1 MDLSS
6 IERWASAH
14 HGLITLAHL
23 DERDG
28 EGTRR
33 RPELPSRSA
42 YYRAL
47 KSGQLD
53 EVHPGVARLRG
64 APTTREQLIA
74 AAVLAIPGSMASH
87 RSSAHLWGVE
97 RPADEVVDVI
107 GPRIHIA
114 RHLEGVIV
122 HRPSDRLDLTPSTR
136 SAIRTTNPLRM
147 LCDLAAVDPGSIA
160 RAVETVMVEGYAT
173 PTVLRELV
181 ARHGR
186 RGRQGIVALRDAV
199 RQWPLGDKPA
209 DSVLEPAMARLLAA
223 NGLPSAT
230 FHERILGYEVDFR
243 IDGTPIVLECD
254 GWEYHVKSREQWMRD
269 CDRDAALLAGGYA
282 TVRFTWEHLTR
293 RAAWTARRIRSVLQ
307 RWAPTVLM
315 PSTPP

>member
-53 EVHPGVARLRG
+53 EVHPGVAR
-64 APTTREQLIA
+64 
-74 AAVLAIPGSMASH
+74 
-87 RSSAHLWGVE
+87 
-97 RPADEVVDVI
+97 
-107 GPRIHIA
+107 
-114 RHLEGVIV
+114 
-122 HRPSDRLDLTPSTR
+122 PSDRLDLTPSTR

-181 ARHGR
+181 TRHGR